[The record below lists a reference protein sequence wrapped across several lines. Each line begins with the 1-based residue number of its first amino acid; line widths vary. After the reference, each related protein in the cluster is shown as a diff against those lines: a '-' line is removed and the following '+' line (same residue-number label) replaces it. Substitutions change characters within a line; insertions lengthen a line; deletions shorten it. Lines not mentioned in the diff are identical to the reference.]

1 MSLLSQLHDEQRERL
16 DKSVRLCIFAS
27 MLFAIVFA
35 RLFYVQV
42 IQARQNI
49 RLSQENG
56 MQFIIQKAP
65 RGLILD
71 RNGTILA
78 RNRPSYSI
86 CILPYKVKNRHIVI
100 ENLCSIR
107 DGGKYPVFDSTE
119 LKDLI
124 RKAFKR
130 RFDITRLKEDV
141 CMDIV
146 SIVEEHSMELPGI
159 TVETES
165 RREYLLGP
173 STFHLLGYM
182 SEIPENQF
190 DSLKKLGYHYGD
202 MAGKAG
208 IEKQYEVI
216 LRGRDGQEYIEV
228 DAYGKSLGPIATMPR
243 QEPVAGDNIYCT
255 IDVGLQKMA
264 SDSFPDSLKG
274 AVVAL
279 NPQNGEVLAMF
290 SSPAPDPNIFSQASS
305 LRAKNWATIA
315 LDSTLPLNNRAT
327 CGVYPPGSTFKL
339 ISAIAG
345 LAGEKLTAE
354 SHMPTPC
361 RGAFRFGARIAHCWK
376 PEGHGS
382 FNLVD
387 AVRQSCDIYFYQVG
401 LRLGDSLI
409 NRYAALFGLGAP
421 TGIDFPVEK
430 AGWLSGEEEYNKRF
444 ASRKWVWTKGLDM
457 DLAIGQTQLV
467 TPIQLA
473 TMVGAMGN
481 GHTVYRPFLLRE
493 VRSPDSV
500 VVKQNKPAV
509 ARELGIDSSI
519 IAVMHRSMLAV
530 TEAGGTAGRAQVP
543 HVPVGGKTGSA
554 ENPHGELTHALFGGC
569 APVDNPVIA
578 VAVVAENAGH
588 GGSIAAPVAGALLR
602 YYFANNP
609 EGKRIVQEYK
619 ETEAPVKKA
628 RIPKRSAIE

>member
-1 MSLLSQLHDEQRERL
+1 MSLLSQSHDEQRERL
-16 DKSVRLCIFAS
+16 EKSIRLCILAS
-27 MLFAIVFA
+27 VLFVVLFV

-42 IQARQNI
+42 IQARLNI

-56 MQFIIQKAP
+56 MQFTILKAP
-65 RGLILD
+65 RGLIFD
-71 RNGTILA
+71 RNGVVLA

-86 CILPYKVKNRHIVI
+86 GVLPYKIKNRRIVI
-100 ENLCSIR
+100 ANLCCIR
-107 DGGKYPVFDSTE
+107 DADGRPVFDSTE
-119 LKDLI
+119 LKDII
-124 RKAFKR
+124 RKSFKR
-130 RFDITRLKEDV
+130 QFDITRLKEDV
-141 CMDIV
+141 SMDIV
-146 SIVEEHSMELPGI
+146 SIIEEHSMELPGI

-173 STFHLLGYM
+173 STFHVLGYM

-202 MAGKAG
+202 MIGKAG
-208 IEKQYEVI
+208 IEKQYEDL
-216 LRGRDGQEYIEV
+216 LRGKDGQEYVEV
-228 DAYGKSLGPIATMPR
+228 TAHGKSLGPIATMPR
-243 QEPVAGDNIYCT
+243 RPPIPGNSIYST
-255 IDVGLQKMA
+255 IDVSLQKIA
-264 SDSFPDSLKG
+264 CDSFPDSLKG

-279 NPQNGEVLAMF
+279 DPRNGEVLAMF
-290 SSPAPDPNIFSQASS
+290 SSPAPDPNIFSQASN

-345 LAGEKLTAE
+345 LDGAKLTAE
-354 SHMPTPC
+354 SRMPTPC
-361 RGAFRFGARIAHCWK
+361 HGSFRLGARVARCWK
-376 PEGHGS
+376 PSGHGS
-382 FNLVD
+382 YNLVD
-387 AVRQSCDIYFYQVG
+387 AVRQSCDVYFYQIG
-401 LRLGDSLI
+401 LRLGDRLI
-409 NRYAALFGLGAP
+409 NRYAALFGFGAL

-430 AGWLSGEEEYNKRF
+430 AGWLSGEVEYNKRF

-467 TPIQLA
+467 TPIQLVS
-473 TMVGAMGN
+473 MVGAMGN
-481 GHTVYRPFLLRE
+481 GRFLYRPYLLRE
-493 VRSPDSV
+493 VRGSDSV
-500 VVKQNKPAV
+500 VVMQNKV
-509 ARELGIDSSI
+509 HVIRSLGIDSSI

-530 TEAGGTAGRAQVP
+530 TEVGGTAGRAQVP

-588 GGSIAAPVAGALLR
+588 GGSIAAPIGGALMR

-609 EGKRIVQEYK
+609 EGKRIVQSYE
-619 ETEAPVKKA
+619 EAEASAKKSVSVKRA
-628 RIPKRSAIE
+628 NDN

>member
-1 MSLLSQLHDEQRERL
+1 MSLLSHSHDEQRERL
-16 DKSVRLCIFAS
+16 DKSIRLCILAAA
-27 MLFAIVFA
+27 LFVVLFI

-42 IQARQNI
+42 IQARLNI

-56 MQFIIQKAP
+56 MQFTILKAP
-65 RGLILD
+65 RGLIFD
-71 RNGTILA
+71 RNGVMLA

-86 CILPYKVKNRHIVI
+86 GALPYKIKNRRAVI
-100 ENLCSIR
+100 ANLCSIR
-107 DGGKYPVFDSTE
+107 DADNRPVFDSTE
-119 LKDLI
+119 LKDLL
-124 RKAFKR
+124 RKSSR
-130 RFDITRLKEDV
+130 RQFDITRLKEDV
-141 CMDIV
+141 SMDIV
-146 SIVEEHSMELPGI
+146 SIIEEHSMELPGI

-173 STFHLLGYM
+173 ATFHALGYM

-202 MAGKAG
+202 MVGKAG
-208 IEKQYEVI
+208 IEKQYEDL
-216 LRGRDGQEYIEV
+216 LRGKDGQEYVEV
-228 DAYGKSLGPIATMPR
+228 TAHGKSLGPISTMPR
-243 QEPVAGDNIYCT
+243 KPPVAGSSIYCS
-255 IDVGLQKMA
+255 IDISLQKIA
-264 SDSFPDSLKG
+264 SDSFPNTFKG

-279 NPQNGEVLAMF
+279 DPRNGEVLAMF
-290 SSPAPDPNIFSQASS
+290 SSPAPDPNIFSQASN
-305 LRAKNWATIA
+305 LRAKSWATIA

-339 ISAIAG
+339 ISAISG
-345 LAGEKLTAE
+345 LDGGKLTAE

-361 RGAFRFGARIAHCWK
+361 HGSFRFGARIARCWK

-382 FNLVD
+382 YNLVD
-387 AVRQSCDIYFYQVG
+387 AVRQSCDVYFYQVG
-401 LRLGDSLI
+401 LRLGDRLI

-430 AGWLSGEEEYNKRF
+430 GGWLSGEVEYNKRF
-444 ASRKWVWTKGLDM
+444 AARKWVWTKGLDM

-473 TMVGAMGN
+473 SMVGAMGN
-481 GHTVYRPFLLRE
+481 GRFLYRPFLLRE
-493 VRSPDSV
+493 VRGPDGV
-500 VVKQNKPAV
+500 VVMQNKPHVIRA
-509 ARELGIDSSI
+509 LGIDSSI

-530 TEAGGTAGRAQVP
+530 TETGGTAGRAQVP

-569 APVDNPVIA
+569 APFDNPVIS

-602 YYFANNP
+602 HYFANNP
-609 EGKRIVQEYK
+609 EGKRIAQSYE
-619 ETEAPVKKA
+619 EAEASIKKSV
-628 RIPKRSAIE
+628 SAKHAANN